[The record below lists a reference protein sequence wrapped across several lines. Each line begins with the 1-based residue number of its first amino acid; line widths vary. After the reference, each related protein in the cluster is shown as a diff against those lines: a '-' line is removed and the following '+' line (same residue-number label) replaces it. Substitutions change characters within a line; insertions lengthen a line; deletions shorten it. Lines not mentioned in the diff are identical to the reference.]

1 MDIQNKDIKMVK
13 VSITVPVY
21 NVEKYLEKC
30 LDSLIGQTLKDIEI
44 ICINDGSTDNSL
56 SILEKYAK
64 KDSRIKIINQENQG
78 IANTRNKSIKLA
90 QGEYI
95 GFVDSDDWVSC
106 DFFEKLYNAALKYEA
121 DIAAAGIIRA
131 TDKHEK
137 MFLEFKK
144 ETVTNNTDKKFEICD
159 IPDKSYVCNKI
170 YKLSKIRY
178 FGLKFKN
185 DVTYEDI
192 IFTPEAVHKLGT
204 LVTVPDTYYFYYK
217 RQGSITNTKS
227 NKNNHSYAVEIAN
240 KYFKENNI
248 DIEFHRTKIC
258 RFKICNLTI
267 FKTKRKGDLREAI
280 LFNIIKWRY

>member
-1 MDIQNKDIKMVK
+1 MVK

-192 IFTPEAVHKLGT
+192 IFSPEAVHKLST

>member
-1 MDIQNKDIKMVK
+1 MVK

-106 DFFEKLYNAALKYEA
+106 DFFEKLYNAALKYKA

-204 LVTVPDTYYFYYK
+204 LVTVPHTYYFYYK

>member
-1 MDIQNKDIKMVK
+1 MVK

-192 IFTPEAVHKLGT
+192 IFTPEAVHKLST

>member
-95 GFVDSDDWVSC
+95 GFVDSDDWLSL

>member
-13 VSITVPVY
+13 VSVIVPVY
-21 NVEKYLEKC
+21 NVEKYLGKC

-64 KDSRIKIINQENQG
+64 QDSRIKIINQENQG

-159 IPDKSYVCNKI
+159 IPDKSYTCNKI
-170 YKLSKIRY
+170 YRLSKIRE
-178 FGLKFKN
+178 FNLKFKN
-185 DVTYEDI
+185 NVTYEDI

>member
-1 MDIQNKDIKMVK
+1 M
-13 VSITVPVY
+13 
-21 NVEKYLEKC
+21 
-30 LDSLIGQTLKDIEI
+30 
-44 ICINDGSTDNSL
+44 
-56 SILEKYAK
+56 
-64 KDSRIKIINQENQG
+64 SR
-78 IANTRNKSIKLA
+78 
-90 QGEYI
+90 
-95 GFVDSDDWVSC
+95 

-248 DIEFHRTKIC
+248 DIEFHRTKFR

-280 LFNIIKWRY
+280 LFNIIKWKY

>member
-1 MDIQNKDIKMVK
+1 MVK

-95 GFVDSDDWVSC
+95 GFVDSDDWLSL
-106 DFFEKLYNAALKYEA
+106 DFFEKLYNAALKYKA

-204 LVTVPDTYYFYYK
+204 LVTVPHTYYFYYK

-267 FKTKRKGDLREAI
+267 FKTKRKGKLKEAI

>member
-1 MDIQNKDIKMVK
+1 MVK

-95 GFVDSDDWVSC
+95 GFVDSDDWLSL

-185 DVTYEDI
+185 NVIYEDI

-217 RQGSITNTKS
+217 RQDSITNTKS

-267 FKTKRKGDLREAI
+267 FKTKCKGDLREAI